1 MLGADEYGIGTSSL
15 IAMGCIMVRQ
25 CHSNTCPVGVCTQ
38 RDDLRAKFEGTPEK
52 VVQLFTHLAEEVR
65 EILSNLGFTRLQQV
79 IGRTDLLTQVSRGDA
94 ALDDLDLNPL
104 LVRVDG
110 ATDLVSCRDMPR
122 VEVPDTLDALM
133 VGDAKLALESGSKM
147 QLSYNVENTQRAIG
161 TRLSSHIVR
170 RFGMTGLREGHI
182 SVRLRGSAGQ
192 SLGAFATQGLWL
204 EVIGDAN
211 DYVGKGLSGGVIV
224 LRPSASSGF
233 NACEN
238 TIIGNTVLYGATSG
252 KLFAAGQ
259 AGERMCVRNSGAT
272 AVVEGAGSNACEYMT
287 GGQVV
292 VLGEVGQNFGAGMTG
307 GMAFIYDTQESFIN
321 RANAETL
328 QITRVQHPHWEL
340 VLRNLIIEHANATDS
355 VMAARLLNQW
365 SSEIKHFWQVVP
377 TEIIPVLEKPLDTVD
392 SFSKTA

>member
-1 MLGADEYGIGTSSL
+1 M
-15 IAMGCIMVRQ
+15 
-25 CHSNTCPVGVCTQ
+25 
-38 RDDLRAKFEGTPEK
+38 
-52 VVQLFTHLAEEVR
+52 R
-65 EILSNLGFTRLQQV
+65 EILAGLGFTGLQQV

-94 ALDDLDLNPL
+94 ALDDLDLNPI

-110 ATDLVSCRDMPR
+110 ATDLVNCRNMPR
-122 VEVPDTLDALM
+122 VGVPDTLDSLM
-133 VGDAKLALESGSKM
+133 VDDAKPALENGAKM

-211 DYVGKGLSGGVIV
+211 DYVGKGLSGGVIAV
-224 LRPSASSGF
+224 RPSAAASF
-233 NACEN
+233 NASDN

-287 GGQVV
+287 GGKVV
-292 VLGEVGQNFGAGMTG
+292 FLGDVGQNFGAGMTG
-307 GMAFIYDTQESFIN
+307 GMAFIYDPQVSFVK

-328 QITRVQHPHWEL
+328 YISRIQHPHWEAI
-340 VLRNLIIEHANATDS
+340 LRELIVEHGKATES
-355 VMAARLLNQW
+355 AMAARLLNQW
-365 SSEIKHFWQVVP
+365 ATTVRHFWQVVP
-377 TEIIPVLEKPLDTVD
+377 NEIIPVLDVPLDAAD
-392 SFSKTA
+392 TASQTA